1 MAWLVRRIFEEL
13 VFIVILPV
21 ERCRAW
27 WARARGLLGREAP
40 KSGTALWI
48 VPCRQ
53 VHTFGMTYAI
63 DVVALDKQGVVLD
76 VRTLTPWRI
85 GPWIWRAHSTL
96 ELAAGEAGRLGITIG
111 VRPTLQ
117 EIGSVEVS
125 R

>member
-1 MAWLVRRIFEEL
+1 M
-13 VFIVILPV
+13 ILPV
-21 ERCRAW
+21 ERCASF
-27 WARARGLLGREAP
+27 WARARGLLGRDAP
-40 KSGTALWI
+40 AAGTALWI

-63 DVVALDKQGVVLD
+63 DVVALDKQGAVLD

-85 GPWIWRAHSTL
+85 GPWIWKAYSTL
-96 ELAAGEAGRLGITIG
+96 ELAAGEAARLGIAIG
-111 VRPTLQ
+111 ARPTLQ